1 MVRGSGA
8 LMVCSELCATEV
20 LATASLPPTGKLPVP
35 NHRPE
40 ASENIVQ
47 QVKSEAQHHSQIT
60 SFLLVMFQSVLSG
73 WKINGLLVSKAF
85 RFIGGLSLKEGY
97 QALISVKSAATIL
110 LG

>member
-20 LATASLPPTGKLPVP
+20 LATASFLSTGKLPVP

-47 QVKSEAQHHSQIT
+47 QVKSEAQHYSQMIFST
-60 SFLLVMFQSVLSG
+60 CD
-73 WKINGLLVSKAF
+73 VSK
-85 RFIGGLSLKEGY
+85 RWLSPRSGL
-97 QALISVKSAATIL
+97 TT
-110 LG
+110 